1 MPGRNVSRRL
11 FVGVM
16 GSGVIATPAV
26 ASLSASPA
34 NAAEHEAAYVAM
46 RERIAQLLR
55 PLEAGSRFAKWTV
68 AQVDPLV
75 DGAVSVKIRSDEQH
89 TFDLGFGA
97 KGAAGDPKPQMF
109 ELEIMA
115 RDNSALAQKPP
126 AQTAKF
132 AIFVV
137 NGGNGWSPTREEQGL
152 AAMTLAKIVE
162 KNEHAVELSGLL
174 THAERLRR
182 HANALLVPVPGSA
195 G

>member
-16 GSGVIATPAV
+16 GSGVIAAPAV

-34 NAAEHEAAYVAM
+34 TAAEHEVAYVAM

-68 AQVDPLV
+68 AQIDPLV

-89 TFDLGFGA
+89 TFDL
-97 KGAAGDPKPQMF
+97 
-109 ELEIMA
+109 EIMA
-115 RDNSALAQKPP
+115 RDTSALAQKPP

-182 HANALLVPVPGSA
+182 HADALLVPAAGSA

>member
-34 NAAEHEAAYVAM
+34 NAADHEVAYVAM

-68 AQVDPLV
+68 AQIDPLV

-89 TFDLGFGA
+89 TFDL
-97 KGAAGDPKPQMF
+97 
-109 ELEIMA
+109 EIMA
-115 RDNSALAQKPP
+115 RDVSALAQKPP

-137 NGGNGWSPTREEQGL
+137 NGGDGWSPTREEQGL

-162 KNEHAVELSGLL
+162 KNEHAVDLPGLL

-182 HANALLVPVPGSA
+182 HAHALLVPASGTA
-195 G
+195 D

>member
-16 GSGVIATPAV
+16 GSGVIAAPAAV
-26 ASLSASPA
+26 ALSTSHA
-34 NAAEHEAAYVAM
+34 NAADHEAAYVAM
-46 RERIAQLLR
+46 RGRIAQLLR

-89 TFDLGFGA
+89 TFDL
-97 KGAAGDPKPQMF
+97 
-109 ELEIMA
+109 EIMA

-137 NGGNGWSPTREEQGL
+137 NQGDGWSPTREEQGL

-162 KNEHAVELSGLL
+162 KNEAAVELPGLL
-174 THAERLRR
+174 THSERLRR
-182 HANALLVPVPGSA
+182 HSGALMVPASGTA
-195 G
+195 D

>member
-16 GSGVIATPAV
+16 GSGVIAAPVVSWLTATPAT
-26 ASLSASPA
+26 
-34 NAAEHEAAYVAM
+34 AAEHQAAYVAM
-46 RERIAQLLR
+46 RGRITQLLR

-75 DGAVSVKIRSDEQH
+75 DGAISVKIRSDEQH
-89 TFDLGFGA
+89 TFDL
-97 KGAAGDPKPQMF
+97 
-109 ELEIMA
+109 EIMA
-115 RDNSALAQKPP
+115 RDTSALAQKPP
-126 AQTAKF
+126 AQTGKF

-137 NGGNGWSPTREEQGL
+137 NGGDGWSPTREEQGL

-162 KNEHAVELSGLL
+162 KNESAVELPGLL
-174 THAERLRR
+174 THAERIR
-182 HANALLVPVPGSA
+182 HHAEALLIPAPGSA

>member
-16 GSGVIATPAV
+16 GSGVIAAPAV
-26 ASLSASPA
+26 VSLSTSHA
-34 NAAEHEAAYVAM
+34 NAADHEAAYVAM

-89 TFDLGFGA
+89 TFN
-97 KGAAGDPKPQMF
+97 
-109 ELEIMA
+109 LEIMA

-137 NGGNGWSPTREEQGL
+137 NGGDGWSPTREEQGL

-162 KNEHAVELSGLL
+162 KNEQALDLPGLL
-174 THAERLRR
+174 THAERLQR
-182 HANALLVPVPGSA
+182 HASALLVPAPASA
-195 G
+195 D

>member
-16 GSGVIATPAV
+16 GSGVIATPVA
-26 ASLSASPA
+26 ASLSATPA
-34 NAAEHEAAYVAM
+34 NAAEHEAAQVAM

-68 AQVDPLV
+68 AQIDPMV
-75 DGAVSVKIRSDEQH
+75 GGAVSVKIRSDEQH
-89 TFDLGFGA
+89 TFD
-97 KGAAGDPKPQMF
+97 
-109 ELEIMA
+109 LEIMA

-132 AIFVV
+132 AVFVV
-137 NGGNGWSPTREEQGL
+137 NGGDGWSPTREEQGL

-174 THAERLRR
+174 THAERIHR
-182 HANALLVPVPGSA
+182 HADALLIPAPGSA